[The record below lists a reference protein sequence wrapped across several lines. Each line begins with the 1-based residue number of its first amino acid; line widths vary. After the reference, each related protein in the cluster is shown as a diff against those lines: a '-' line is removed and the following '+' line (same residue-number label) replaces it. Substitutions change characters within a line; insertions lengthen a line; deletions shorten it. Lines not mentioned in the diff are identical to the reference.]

1 MAEAHNN
8 PADYDENLCRATAA
22 EVLARRIVH
31 NLPIDKLESIMST
44 RYRYRESDGD
54 ESAPSSAL
62 EIAVDQHDTVSSIL
76 SFYLLW
82 FKPCVLDFLVF
93 T

>member
-62 EIAVDQHDTVSSIL
+62 EIAADQHDTVSSIW
-76 SFYLLW
+76 SFL
-82 FKPCVLDFLVF
+82 FPMV
-93 T
+93 